1 MSRKHEVDIPAARA
15 DLEWLRARYD
25 GGAVS
30 IGVYVTIRR
39 LETDIA
45 WSEHENWQ
53 RLGDVVSAIVK
64 KLGEPD
70 S

>member
-1 MSRKHEVDIPAARA
+1 MKSTFRQHVPTWNGYVPDTS
-15 DLEWLRARYD
+15 
-25 GGAVS
+25 AVS